1 MDMTA
6 MTGDSSSAPGKGN
19 WSARSAGERAGGQLR
34 DVVAM
39 PRLAQAD
46 RQAATAVLVPLL
58 DTPAADRVWVAVAFL
73 LGAIARDAFG
83 NPDAVTGRAAGH
95 RCEAVTH
102 SETRV
107 LYYLPTNLSAREI
120 AGELHLS

>member
-1 MDMTA
+1 
-6 MTGDSSSAPGKGN
+6 
-19 WSARSAGERAGGQLR
+19 
-34 DVVAM
+34 M